1 MKIRN
6 AVVKAVTFRRNRE
19 VSWQTKISELIK
31 DLNNIPSHVFGEHK
45 DCASLQ
51 YFCNG
56 QQKEGEENLVLQL
69 QRAGLLQKVEN
80 AMKRIIENADSLLY
94 QFTSNSV
101 ESCNGII
108 SKFIGGKRVH
118 YAMKGSYQ
126 ARVKASVVQFNTSRA
141 LTSVCRAMDKK
152 PPTQTEIIE
161 NRNI

>member
-45 DCASLQ
+45 DCASLR

-94 QFTSNSV
+94 QFTSIV
-101 ESCNGII
+101 IPL
-108 SKFIGGKRVH
+108 K
-118 YAMKGSYQ
+118 
-126 ARVKASVVQFNTSRA
+126 VVME
-141 LTSVCRAMDKK
+141 L
-152 PPTQTEIIE
+152 
-161 NRNI
+161 